1 MMVDSYHQ
9 SIPIPTEPTAL
20 PYHYQPLQGRRSI
33 RLLELLPDKGGAP
46 LRCNMLEVSLD
57 DAPEYEALSYVWG
70 VPEFVKSIFCGT
82 DVIHITKNCSSALHH
97 LRHGMSS
104 RFLWIDACCID
115 QKSGRERN
123 HQVGMMGDVYGN
135 AECTVVW
142 LGRATRRD
150 GKTLV
155 HIRDLGSNA
164 MARAGMQ
171 HSQFH
176 QRKCTEAASRFI

>member
-1 MMVDSYHQ
+1 
-9 SIPIPTEPTAL
+9 
-20 PYHYQPLQGRRSI
+20 
-33 RLLELLPDKGGAP
+33 
-46 LRCNMLEVSLD
+46 MLEVSLD

-82 DVIHITKNCSSALHH
+82 EVIHITKNCSSALHH

-150 GKTLV
+150 GKTLE
-155 HIRDLGSNA
+155 HIRDVGFNA

-171 HSQFH
+171 HSNVH
-176 QRKCTEAASRFI
+176 QRKRTEAASRFI